1 MNYSDCA
8 ECGKCKR
15 ESAMHH
21 RVMYWRFDGE
31 GVCRRC
37 IKGIVAVRKK

>member
-1 MNYSDCA
+1 MHYANCV
-8 ECGKCKR
+8 ECCKR
-15 ESAMHH
+15 KRAYLGHH
-21 RVMYWRFDGE
+21 RVLYWRYDGE